1 MGSIKLKNAFPII
14 WGDLA
19 YQNHWLRKV
28 TFGALLV
35 GSLSLI
41 GNFALLNRKPL
52 VLMLDAQANVIRPGA
67 SISPESEGEK
77 MARRYLEVRYVWDV
91 ANQANQ
97 LTRAKTFIAPQS
109 LKAFDK
115 TTADLI
121 AFSKGKNV
129 SQRVYPIKISVNSK
143 DSKVEV
149 VADRIT
155 EIQGLKAATLL
166 RVNLHFQSGPRTN
179 ENPWGVYVI
188 KEEEV
193 Q

>member
-1 MGSIKLKNAFPII
+1 MGSVKLKSTFPIV

-19 YQNHWLRKV
+19 YQNHWLRRITLGAILV
-28 TFGALLV
+28 GALSTVAVL
-35 GSLSLI
+35 
-41 GNFALLNRKPL
+41 ALLNRKPL
-52 VLMLDAQANVIRPGA
+52 VVMLDAQANIIKPGGNA
-67 SISPESEGEK
+67 TTETEAEK
-77 MARRYLEVRYVWDV
+77 MARRYLEVRYVWDA
-91 ANQANQ
+91 ANQADQ
-97 LTRAKTFIAPQS
+97 LARTKAFIASQS
-109 LKAFDK
+109 MKAFEK
-115 TTADLI
+115 TASDLV

-129 SQRVYPIKISVNSK
+129 SQRVYPTKLSVNAK
-143 DSKVEV
+143 DNRVEI

-166 RVNLHFQSGPRTN
+166 RVNLHYQNGSRTA